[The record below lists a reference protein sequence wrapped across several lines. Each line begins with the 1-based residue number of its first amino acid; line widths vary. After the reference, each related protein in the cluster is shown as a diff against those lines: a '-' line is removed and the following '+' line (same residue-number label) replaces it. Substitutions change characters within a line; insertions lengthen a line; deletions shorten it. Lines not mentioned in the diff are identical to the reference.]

1 MPTTTLREAR
11 ADELD
16 EIRELLA
23 AAYVQYRPDETDAA
37 FLARWDPY
45 FEEVC
50 DVAGRQDDG
59 SVLLVS
65 AEGDRILG
73 TATYYP
79 PGSTDD
85 WPEGWAAVRLVGVH
99 PDARG
104 KGIGR
109 ALTEECIRR
118 ARAEGA
124 VAVGLYTSTIM
135 TTAQA
140 LYERIGFVREPEHDE
155 EIVPGLLLLRYRFD
169 L

>member
-11 ADELD
+11 ADEID
-16 EIRELLA
+16 EVRALLA
-23 AAYVQYRPDETDAA
+23 ASYIQYQPDETNIA
-37 FLARWDPY
+37 FRERWDPY

-50 DVAGRQDDG
+50 DVRARSHDG

-65 AEGDRILG
+65 TEGDRIVG

-79 PGSTDD
+79 PGSTEE
-85 WPEGWAAVRLVGVH
+85 WPAGWAGVRLVGVH

-118 ARAEGA
+118 ARLEGA

-135 TTAQA
+135 MTAQA
-140 LYERIGFVREPEHDE
+140 LYERIGFVREPEHDD
-155 EIVPGLLLLRYRFD
+155 EIVPGLMLVRYRYD